1 MERLNSLERCGAREL
16 APLGVLVEYPM
27 LRRDHEEEVQTE
39 INEEQPAFLR
49 GRMSHLCSGDA
60 FHGPVKMVKNPE
72 GSLQRAT

>member
-16 APLGVLVEYPM
+16 APSGVLVEYPM
-27 LRRDHEEEVQTE
+27 LRRDHEEEVETE

-49 GRMSHLCSGDA
+49 GGMSHHCSGDA
-60 FHGPVKMVKNPE
+60 FHVPVKMVKNPE